1 MDKTL
6 YPLSFGQARLWFLNQ
21 FDSASPVYNLPIV
34 LRLTGDLDAGVLE
47 RALLDVVGR
56 HESLRTIF
64 PEVDGVPIQQVV
76 DLDELAEHWEFT
88 AERVSGDVVDD
99 RVAQYAGRGFDVSRE
114 LPLRAAVFE
123 LGGAEFLL
131 VAVLHHIA
139 GDGWSMVPFA
149 RDVALAVSARLGG
162 VAPAWDELPVQY
174 IDYTL
179 WQQEVLGTAD
189 DPDSEL
195 SRQSAYWQR
204 TLAEAPAET
213 RLPVDRPRPAGASYD
228 GGSVGFTVPP
238 AVHVGL
244 LELARA
250 EGATPFMVLHAA
262 VAVLLSK
269 LGAGSD
275 IVIGTPV
282 AGRTD
287 EGLND
292 LIGFFLNTLALR
304 TDLSG
309 DPAFADVVR
318 RARAADLAA
327 YDHQDLPFELVVES
341 LNPERSAARHPI
353 FQVMMVLQNNIRPS
367 LSLPGVE
374 VAVEPL
380 DLRTTRFDL
389 EFTFTEDYDENR
401 AARGITGSIQFA
413 TDVFDRQTVAGIA
426 EMLVRVLETVVAVP
440 DTRVSRLSVLSSAQR
455 RSATARAPRPAPTR
469 TLTESFTRSASW
481 SPDAPAVHYG
491 TRTLTYG
498 ELDSAANRLA
508 RDLIAKGVGP
518 DTFVALLLPR
528 SEQMVVAMLAVLAAG
543 GAYVPVDPGY
553 PVERIEY
560 VLSDAA
566 PRLVLTDS
574 ATELSVRERAGE
586 RLGDAQWVALD
597 AEAVQADIAAG
608 SADPIT
614 DAERLTPL
622 STAHAAYMIYTS
634 GSTGRPKGVV
644 TTHAGIVALLDSALA
659 AVRATKADVWVC
671 THSISFDFS
680 VWEIFGPLVSGGRV
694 VVASVDVAR
703 TGDELAALIRAEGV
717 TVLNMTPSA
726 FYAFH
731 GSRDVLPPS
740 LTTVIFGGE
749 SLNAGAVGE
758 LVRSGAGPRLVNMY
772 GITETTVHV
781 TAGQL
786 TATEVQNPVGSP
798 IGTGLPTTSVH
809 VLDPWLQLV
818 PPGVTGELY
827 VGGGQLAR
835 GYHGRV
841 DLTASRFVA
850 DPFGSGERLYRTG
863 DLARRTAAGTL
874 EYLGRADDQVKIR
887 GFRIELGEVESAL
900 AAVPGVGRAVAMARP
915 DNAGAQQLVGYV
927 VADPT
932 GPIDGR
938 SVREALGAVLP
949 AHLIPAVVVVL
960 DDMPLTAHG
969 KVDRRALPAPE
980 FDVLI
985 GDRAPRDAR
994 DTVLAELF
1002 AEVLGLDRVGIDDS
1016 FFDLGGHSL
1025 LGARLLSRIRA
1036 VLDAELTVRDLFEA
1050 PTVAALADR
1059 IAVTTG
1065 ATRPMLVKQP
1075 YPERIPLSFGQ
1086 ARLWFLNRLEGESAS
1101 FNIPVVLRL
1110 RGALDPAVVERALLD
1125 VVARHE
1131 SLRTV
1136 FPERD
1141 GVAVQEI
1148 IDAGELDGR
1157 WQFSS
1162 VEATGETVG
1171 AQVAELAQRGFDL
1184 TRDLPFRAAMF
1195 SLGTGSA
1202 SEFVLAT
1209 VFHHIAA
1216 DGWSMAPFARDV
1228 AVAVAARL
1236 EGDAPARAEL
1246 PVQYA
1251 DFALW
1256 QRTVLGSITDPD
1268 SALSHHANYW
1278 RGVLAGAP
1286 SELTLPT
1293 NRPRRAT
1300 PSYRGAAVPIALS
1313 ADVHRGLLAMARSR
1327 GASVFMVLH
1336 AAVSVL
1342 LSKLGAGTDVVVGT
1356 PVAGRPDVALDDVV
1370 GFFLNTVVLR
1380 LDLSGDP
1387 SFAEVVER
1395 ARSVDLGAFE
1405 HQELPFESL
1414 VEIVNPER
1422 ASNRHP
1428 LFQVLVVVQNTEP
1441 PVLSLPGVDVAIE
1454 PVDTASTKVD
1464 LEFTF
1469 VEQYDAGECDG
1480 LTGSLRFATDLFD
1493 EATGALLAER
1503 LTGLLETLVAEPDQH
1518 LSRVSLVSGFERAE
1532 LASWNDTAR
1541 DVSVLPLPDLFAQR
1555 VRSTPDAAA
1564 VVFGARALSYGELDA
1579 AANRLARYLI
1589 GCGVGPESFVAVM
1602 VPRSER
1608 LIVTLLAVLKA
1619 GGAYV
1624 PVDAEYPAE
1633 RIAFMLADSGAR
1645 WVLTESSVAES
1656 VPVEF
1661 TGRRVVLDG
1670 PNLVAETFSYAPEPV
1685 DDGDR
1690 SAPLL
1695 PGCAAYVIYTSGST
1709 GKPKGVIT
1717 SHGSLVAHLEWMR
1730 EYVGVDADD
1739 RVLQKTPVSFDV
1751 SVWELFLPLVV
1762 GGTVVVAEP
1771 GGHRD
1776 PGYLAEL
1783 IRDSRV
1789 SVAHF
1794 VPSMLAQFLAAGV
1807 DAGEALNTVVCSG
1820 EALPDSTATRFADRF
1835 GTAVRLRNFYGPT
1848 EASIDVTAS
1857 LVRAGHPV
1865 TIGTPVWN
1873 TRAYVLDS
1881 GLQLVPP
1888 GVLGEL
1894 YIGGVQLARGYHGRR
1909 GLTAARFVADPFGGA
1924 GERIYRTGDLV
1935 RWNLAGELEYVGR
1948 ADDQVKIRGFR
1959 IELGEVEAA
1968 LRALPAVE
1976 QAVVTTRP
1984 DSDGSPRLVGYVVTA
1999 TASGTRIRADLTAT
2013 LPAHLVPG
2021 VVVLDEM
2028 PLTPNGK
2035 IDRKALPDP
2044 DFGTLVSARGPRDGR
2059 EEVLSGLFA
2068 EVLGLPRVGIDDS
2081 FFELGGHS
2089 LLGTQLLSRVRTVL
2103 GVELS
2108 VRDLFEAPT
2117 VATLSARVDTAS
2129 GRVRAALVPT
2139 ERPAVLP
2146 LSSGQARLW
2155 FLNRFDEGS
2164 AGYNMPVV
2172 LRVRGRL
2179 DPATLEAALW
2189 DVVCRHESLRT
2200 LFPELNGTAAQRVL
2214 TPGEAREHWE
2224 FTAGAVSA
2232 ESVTKA
2238 VTEFVARGFDL
2249 LSELPFRAT
2258 VFEHQGADSDERE
2271 FTLVTVLHH
2280 IVADGWSMAPF
2291 ARDVSLALAARGAG
2305 RAPEWPPL
2313 PAQYADYTLW
2323 QARSLG
2329 SATDPDS
2336 ELSRQR
2342 DYWTG
2347 ALAGLPPELA
2357 LPADRHRPADPTGS
2371 GARVDFTIGADAHAA
2386 LLRLTRSRGASVF
2399 MVLHTAVAVMLSKLG
2414 AGHDIVVGTP
2424 IAGRTDE
2431 NLADLVGF
2439 FLNTLVLRTDLSGD
2453 PTLGQVLDRVRA
2465 TDLAAYDHQ
2474 DIPFETLVDIVDPER
2489 VVGRHPLFQVM
2500 LVLQNTATPEL
2511 SLPGLDIAVE
2521 PVETTRTKVDLEFT
2535 FAEQYGPDRAPDGLT
2550 CSVQYATELFD
2561 TGTVELLTE
2570 RLLDSLTTLA
2580 AEPELPLSG
2589 LSLVSARERAALAS
2603 WNATTRDVTASPV
2616 PDQFAERV
2624 RRAPDEVAVVF
2635 GEQELSYRELDE
2647 ASNRLARYLIGC
2659 GIGPESF
2666 VAVMMPRSERL
2677 IVALL
2682 AVLKAGGAYV
2692 PVDPEY
2698 PAERIAYLLT
2708 DSGVRV
2714 LLTESA
2720 VAEVIP
2726 EDFSGSRVVLDEPV
2740 VAAVIAAGEDEG
2752 VSRAAPEGAAYVI
2765 YTSGST
2771 GQPKGVITSHASLAA
2786 HLEWMREYID
2796 LDADDRVLQKTPVSF
2811 DVSVWELFLPLVVGA
2826 RVVVAAPGG
2835 HRDPGYLAELISSAG
2850 VTVTHFVPSMLD
2862 QFLAAGVDAGP
2873 SLSCVVCSGEAL
2885 TDSTAGRFA
2894 ERFGASVRL
2903 RNLYGPTEAS
2913 IDVTASLVRAG
2924 SPVTIGTP
2932 VWNTRAHVLDAG
2944 LQLVPAGVV
2953 GELYVAGVQLARGY
2967 HGRAGL
2973 TAGRFVADPFGSSGD
2988 RLYRTG
2994 DLVRWTRSG
3003 ELEYVGRTDD
3013 QVKIRGFRIELGEV
3027 ETALRALDG
3036 IARAVAV
3043 ARTDRGSAP
3052 QLVGYVVPDVGAAV
3066 DVTACRAAL
3075 TDRLP
3080 AHLVPTVIVA
3090 LTELPLT
3097 SNGKVD
3103 RRALPAPDFTAL
3115 VTARAPRDEREQI
3128 LCEVFAEVLGLDRVG
3143 IDDSFFDLGGD
3154 SILSIRLVAAA
3165 KERGALLTLRD
3176 IFVHKS
3182 PVELAAV
3189 VGWGA
3194 ADAESTPADDEPL
3207 VELSQDELDDI
3218 EKYLEGD
3225 FL

>member
-64 PEVDGVPIQQVV
+64 PEVDGVPTQQVV
-76 DLDELAEHWEFT
+76 DLDELADRWEFT
-88 AERVSGDVVDD
+88 AERVSREAVDG
-99 RVAQYAGRGFDVSRE
+99 RVAQFAGRGFDVSRE

-162 VAPAWDELPVQY
+162 AAPAWDELPVQY

-195 SRQSAYWQR
+195 SRQSAYWRR
-204 TLAEAPAET
+204 TLADAPAET
-213 RLPVDRPRPAGASYD
+213 RLPMDRPRPAGASYD

-238 AVHVGL
+238 AVHAGL

-250 EGATPFMVLHAA
+250 ESATPFMVLHAA

-269 LGAGSD
+269 LGAGPD
-275 IVIGTPV
+275 IVVGTPV

-287 EGLND
+287 EGLHE

-309 DPAFADVVR
+309 DPAFVEVVR
-318 RARAADLAA
+318 RAGAADLAA
-327 YDHQDLPFELVVES
+327 YENQDLPFELVVEA

-353 FQVMMVLQNNIRPS
+353 FQVMMVLQNNIRPR
-367 LSLPGVE
+367 LALPGVE

-380 DLRTTRFDL
+380 DMRTTRFDL

-401 AARGITGSIQFA
+401 AAQGITGSIQFA
-413 TDVFDRQTVAGIA
+413 TDVFDRQTAAGIA

-440 DTRVSRLSVLSSAQR
+440 DTRLSRLSLLSSAQR
-455 RSATARAPRPAPTR
+455 KSATAHAPLSAPNR
-469 TLTESFTRSASW
+469 TLTEAFTRSASR

-491 TRTLTYG
+491 TRTLTYR
-498 ELDSAANRLA
+498 ELEASANRLA
-508 RDLIAKGVGP
+508 RNLIAQGVGP
-518 DTFVALLLPR
+518 DAFVALLLPR

-574 ATELSVRERAGE
+574 ATERSVRERAGE
-586 RLGDAQWVALD
+586 RLGAAPWVALD
-597 AEAVQADIAAG
+597 AEAVQAGIAAG

-614 DAERLTPL
+614 DGERLSPL

-644 TTHAGIVALLDSALA
+644 TTHGGIVALLDSALA
-659 AVRATKADVWVC
+659 AVDATPADVWVC
-671 THSISFDFS
+671 LHSISFDFS
-680 VWEIFGPLVSGGRV
+680 VWEIFGTLVSGGRV

-703 TGDELAALIRAEGV
+703 TAAELAALIRAEGV

-731 GSRDVLPPS
+731 GSCDVLPPS

-749 SLNAGAVGE
+749 SLNAAAVGE

-786 TATEVQNPVGSP
+786 TAAEVRNPVGSP
-798 IGTGLPTTSVH
+798 IGIGLPTTLVH

-818 PPGVTGELY
+818 PPGVSGELY
-827 VGGGQLAR
+827 VGGAQLAR
-835 GYHGRV
+835 GYHGKV
-841 DLTASRFVA
+841 DLTAARFVA

-863 DLARRTAAGTL
+863 DLARQTAAGTL

-900 AAVPGVGRAVAMARP
+900 AAVPGVGRAVVTARP
-915 DNAGAQQLVGYV
+915 DNAGAQQLVGYI
-927 VADPT
+927 VADST

-938 SVREALGAVLP
+938 SVRDALGAVLP

-980 FDVLI
+980 FDVLV

-994 DTVLAELF
+994 DVVLAELF

-1059 IAVTTG
+1059 VAAATG
-1065 ATRPMLVKQP
+1065 ATRPLLSRQP

-1086 ARLWFLNRLEGESAS
+1086 ARLWFLNRFEGESAS

-1148 IDAGELDGR
+1148 IDARALDGR

-1162 VEATGETVG
+1162 IEATEQTVG

-1184 TRDLPFRAAMF
+1184 TRDLPFRAAIF
-1195 SLGTGSA
+1195 SLGTESA
-1202 SEFVLAT
+1202 AECVLAT

-1228 AVAVAARL
+1228 AVAIAARL
-1236 EGDAPARAEL
+1236 EGGAPATDEL

-1256 QRTVLGSITDPD
+1256 QRAVLGSIADPD
-1268 SALSHHANYW
+1268 SALSRHANYW
-1278 RGVLAGAP
+1278 REVLAGAP
-1286 SELTLPT
+1286 AELALPAD
-1293 NRPRRAT
+1293 RPRRAA
-1300 PSYRGAAVPIALS
+1300 PSYSGASVPIALS
-1313 ADVHRGLLAMARSR
+1313 AEVHRGVLAVARSG

-1356 PVAGRPDVALDDVV
+1356 PVAGRPDIALDDVV

-1380 LDLSGDP
+1380 MDITGDP
-1387 SFAEVVER
+1387 SFTEVVER

-1428 LFQVLVVVQNTEP
+1428 LFQVLVVLQNTEQP
-1441 PVLSLPGVDVAIE
+1441 LLSLPGVDVAIE

-1469 VEQYDAGECDG
+1469 VEQYDAAGECAG

-1493 EATGALLAER
+1493 QATGALLAER
-1503 LTGLLETLVAEPDQH
+1503 LTGLLESLVAAPDQH
-1518 LSRVSLVSGFERAE
+1518 LSRVSLVSGAERAE
-1532 LASWNDTAR
+1532 LASWNDTTR
-1541 DVSVLPLPDLFAQR
+1541 EVSALPVPDLFAQR
-1555 VRSTPDAAA
+1555 VRSTPDATA
-1564 VVFGARALSYGELDA
+1564 VVFGARSLSYRELDA
-1579 AANRLARYLI
+1579 SSNRLARYLI
-1589 GCGVGPESFVAVM
+1589 GRGVGPESFVAVM

-1633 RIAFMLADSGAR
+1633 RIAFMLGDSGAR

-1656 VPVEF
+1656 VPAEF
-1661 TGRRVVLDG
+1661 AGRRIVLDR
-1670 PNLVAETFSYAPEPV
+1670 PDLVAEAAAYAPEPV
-1685 DDGDR
+1685 DDEDR
-1690 SAPLL
+1690 VAPLL
-1695 PGCAAYVIYTSGST
+1695 SGCAAYVIYTSGST

-1762 GGTVVVAEP
+1762 GARVVVAEP

-1783 IRDSRV
+1783 IRGARV

-1794 VPSMLAQFLAAGV
+1794 VPSMLEQFLAAEVETG
-1807 DAGEALNTVVCSG
+1807 GTLNTVVCSG
-1820 EALPDSTATRFADRF
+1820 EPLPDSTAARFADRF
-1835 GTAVRLRNFYGPT
+1835 GTAVLRNLYGPT

-1865 TIGTPVWN
+1865 TIGAPVWN

-1894 YIGGVQLARGYHGRR
+1894 YVGGVQLARGYHGRC
-1909 GLTAARFVADPFGGA
+1909 GLTAARFVADPFDGA

-1935 RWNLAGELEYVGR
+1935 RWNSAGELEYVGR

-1976 QAVVTTRP
+1976 QAVVITRP
-1984 DSDGSPRLVGYVVTA
+1984 DGDGGDRLVGYVVTA
-1999 TASGTRIRADLTAT
+1999 EAASTQLRADLAAT
-2013 LPAHLVPG
+2013 LPAHLVPA
-2021 VVVLDEM
+2021 VIVVLDEL

-2035 IDRKALPDP
+2035 VDRKALPDP

-2081 FFELGGHS
+2081 FFGLGGHS

-2117 VATLSARVDTAS
+2117 VATLSERAGTAA
-2129 GRVRAALVPT
+2129 GRVRAALVAI

-2179 DPATLEAALW
+2179 DPDALEAALW

-2200 LFPELNGTAAQRVL
+2200 MFPELNGTAVQQVL
-2214 TPGEAREHWE
+2214 TPDNAREHWE
-2224 FTAGAVSA
+2224 FTTSAVSA
-2232 ESVTKA
+2232 KSVTKA

-2249 LSELPFRAT
+2249 LSELPLRAA
-2258 VFEHQGADSDERE
+2258 VLEHGGADSGERE

-2291 ARDVSLALAARGAG
+2291 ARDVSLALAARDAG

-2313 PAQYADYTLW
+2313 PVQYADYTLW

-2342 DYWTG
+2342 DYWTA

-2357 LPADRHRPADPTGS
+2357 LPTDRHRPTDPTGA
-2371 GARVDFTIGADAHAA
+2371 GARVGFTVGADAHAA
-2386 LLRLTRSRGASVF
+2386 LLRLTRAQGASVF

-2453 PTLGQVLDRVRA
+2453 PTLGQVLDRIRA

-2511 SLPGLDIAVE
+2511 SLPDLDITVE

-2535 FAEQYGPDRAPDGLT
+2535 FAEQYGPDRAPEGLT

-2561 TGTVELLTE
+2561 TDTVVLLTE
-2570 RLLDSLTTLA
+2570 RLVDILSTLA
-2580 AEPELPLSG
+2580 AEPELPLSA
-2589 LSLVSARERAALAS
+2589 LSLVSATERAALTS

-2616 PDQFAERV
+2616 PEQFAERV
-2624 RRAPDEVAVVF
+2624 RCAPDDVAVVF
-2635 GEQELSYRELDE
+2635 GEQVLSYRELDA

-2659 GIGPESF
+2659 GVGPESF

-2692 PVDPEY
+2692 PVDPGY
-2698 PAERIAYLLT
+2698 PTDRIAYLLA
-2708 DSGVRV
+2708 DSGARV

-2726 EDFSGSRVVLDEPV
+2726 GEFTGRRVVLDEPV
-2740 VAAVIAAGEDEG
+2740 VADEIAATEDEG
-2752 VSRAAPEGAAYVI
+2752 ISRSAPEYAAYVI

-2771 GQPKGVITSHASLAA
+2771 GKPKGVVTSHAALAA
-2786 HLEWMREYID
+2786 HLEWMREYVGV
-2796 LDADDRVLQKTPVSF
+2796 DADDRVLQKTPVSF

-2826 RVVVAAPGG
+2826 RVVVAEPGG
-2835 HRDPGYLAELISSAG
+2835 HRDPGYLAELINSAG

-2873 SLSCVVCSGEAL
+2873 SLTCVVCSGEAL
-2885 TDSTAGRFA
+2885 MDSTADRFA
-2894 ERFGASVRL
+2894 DRFGASVQL

-2913 IDVTASLVRAG
+2913 IDVTASLVAAG

-2932 VWNTRAHVLDAG
+2932 VWNTRAHVLDIG
-2944 LQLVPAGVV
+2944 LQLVPPGVV

-2973 TAGRFVADPFGSSGD
+2973 TAERFVADPFGASGE

-2994 DLVRWTRSG
+2994 DLVRWARSG

-3036 IARAVAV
+3036 IAQAVAV

-3052 QLVGYVVPDVGAAV
+3052 QLVGYVVPDAAV

-3080 AHLVPTVIVA
+3080 AHLIPTVIVA

-3097 SNGKVD
+3097 PNGKVD
-3103 RRALPAPDFTAL
+3103 RRSLPAPDFTAL
-3115 VTARAPRDEREQI
+3115 VTARAPRDEHEQI

-3165 KERGALLTLRD
+3165 KERGAQLTLRD

-3189 VGWGA
+3189 VQWGA
-3194 ADAESTPADDEPL
+3194 VEAENEPADDEPL